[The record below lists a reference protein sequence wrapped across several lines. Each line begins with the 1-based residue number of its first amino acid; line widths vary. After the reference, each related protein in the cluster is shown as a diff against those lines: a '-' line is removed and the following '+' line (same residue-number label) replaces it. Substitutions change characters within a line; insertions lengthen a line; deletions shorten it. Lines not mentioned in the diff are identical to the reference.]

1 MNKRGELAVLLE
13 RWYDENKRALP
24 WRETSDPYRIW
35 VSEIIL
41 QQTRVAQGEAYY
53 LRFVE
58 RFPDVK
64 ALAEAS
70 EDEVLKYWQGLGYYS
85 RARNL
90 HAAARQVMEGGGAFP
105 DTYEGIR
112 ALKGVG
118 DYTAAAIAS
127 FAYGLPHAV
136 VDGNVYRVLSR
147 YFGVD
152 LPIDTTAG
160 KRYFATLAHEVMDEG
175 RPAHYNQAIMDFGAL
190 QCTPRCDEAQCAVC
204 PLADSC
210 AAHAEGRPE
219 GYPCKQRTTRVSER
233 HFTYIYIQA
242 GGQTCLRRR
251 AGGDI
256 WQGLYEPVLLESD
269 AVLPPEGVM
278 AAKPLAQL
286 LAQPDARLTLL
297 RSGVRHQLSHRLLV
311 ADFYHLGLVEK
322 PSGAIEGLEDAG
334 YQWIPLSAL
343 SHYAVPRLVSAL
355 WEACGLEVE

>member
-1 MNKRGELAVLLE
+1 MNTTVEFALVLE
-13 RWYDENKRALP
+13 GWYDENRRALP
-24 WRETSDPYRIW
+24 WREVDDPYKIW

-41 QQTRVAQGEAYY
+41 QQTRVVQGEAYY

-105 DTYEGIR
+105 DTYERIR

-127 FAYGLPHAV
+127 FAFGLPHAV

-152 LPIDTTAG
+152 MPIDTTAG
-160 KRYFATLAHEVMDEG
+160 KRYFAALAAEVLDKS

-190 QCTPRCDEAQCAVC
+190 QCTPHCDAERCAAC

-210 AAHAEGRPE
+210 KAHAEGHPE
-219 GYPCKQRTTRVSER
+219 FYPQKQRTTSVQER
-233 HFTYIYIQA
+233 HLTYLYISV
-242 GGQTCLRRR
+242 GGYTCLRRR

-256 WQGLYEPVLLESD
+256 WQGLYEPLVLES
-269 AVLPPEGVM
+269 EGR
-278 AAKPLAQL
+278 LAERELMKRSPVKEL
-286 LAQPDARLTLL
+286 LAGQGARLTLL
-297 RSGVRHQLSHRLLV
+297 KQGVRHQLSHRLLIV
-311 ADFYHLGLVEK
+311 DFYRLEPEARPEV
-322 PSGAIEGLEDAG
+322 PTEGLEEVG
-334 YQWIPLSAL
+334 YVWVPTSELGR
-343 SHYAVPRLVSAL
+343 YAVPRLVSLL
-355 WEACGLEVE
+355 WEACGVDAG